1 MSLRRLSCRF
11 LLSVLL
17 AGCASQPA
25 PPGAQAPAER
35 LAQLVVPGSTT
46 RAELLA
52 AFGPTKHVR
61 FDSAYE
67 VWVYQSPAGGGRFTE
82 FVILLDPSGVV
93 SKTRSRAPSLP

>member
-35 LAQLVVPGSTT
+35 LAQLDLPTAPPPDPGH
-46 RAELLA
+46 EPHGL
-52 AFGPTKHVR
+52 G
-61 FDSAYE
+61 
-67 VWVYQSPAGGGRFTE
+67 
-82 FVILLDPSGVV
+82 
-93 SKTRSRAPSLP
+93 SLIRRVARRR